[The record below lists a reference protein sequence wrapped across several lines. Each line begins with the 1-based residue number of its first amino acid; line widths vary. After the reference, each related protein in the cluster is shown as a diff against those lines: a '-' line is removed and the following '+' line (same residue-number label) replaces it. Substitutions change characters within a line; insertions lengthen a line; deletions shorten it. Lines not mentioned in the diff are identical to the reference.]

1 MKYKGIVFDKDGT
14 LIDFHATWSPTYHF
28 ASLELAKGDQA
39 LATELLTQH
48 GYNATTQR
56 FMGGSLLAAGN
67 NKEIAEAWSKQLPDI
82 IINRNNDSYNNSETK
97 CDALANRL
105 HDIFAEQGRIN
116 SAAVPD
122 LKRVLLQL
130 KQSGLKLGVA
140 TADSYQGILN
150 TLDAFDVIKDFDFL
164 AGYDSGHGIKP
175 EAGMVL
181 AFCQSQSLKP
191 AEVIVVGDNSHDI
204 EMGRNANAGLC
215 VGVLTGTSTRDE
227 LEKIADVVLN
237 DMRELPALLD

>member
-14 LIDFHATWSPTYHF
+14 LIDFHATWSPTYYF
-28 ASLELAKGDQA
+28 AATELAKGDLT

-48 GYNATTQR
+48 GYNSTTQR
-56 FMGGSLLAAGN
+56 FMGGSLLASGN

-82 IINRNNDSYNNSETK
+82 NNSGSDMESESACK
-97 CDALANRL
+97 ALANRL
-105 HDIFAEQGRIN
+105 HDIFAEQGGIN

-122 LKRVLLQL
+122 LKRVLQQL
-130 KQSGLKLGVA
+130 KISGLKLGVA

-150 TLDAFDVIKDFDFL
+150 TLGEFDVIKEFNFL
-164 AGYDSGHGIKP
+164 CGYDSGHGTKP

-181 AFCQSQSLKP
+181 AFCQSQSLSP
-191 AEVIVVGDNSHDI
+191 SEVVVVGDNSHDI

-215 VGVLTGTSTRDE
+215 VGVLTGTSTRDQ

-237 DMRELPALLD
+237 DIRELPALLD

>member
-82 IINRNNDSYNNSETK
+82 IINIDNDSQTK

-116 SAAVPD
+116 STAVPN
-122 LKRVLLQL
+122 LKRVLQQL
-130 KQSGLKLGVA
+130 KQSDFRLGVA

-150 TLDAFDVIKDFDFL
+150 TLGAFDVIKDFDFL

-181 AFCQSQSLKP
+181 AFCQSQSLSP

-227 LEKIADVVLN
+227 LEQIADVVLN
-237 DMRELPALLD
+237 DIRDLPALLD

>member
-14 LIDFHATWSPTYHF
+14 LIDFNTTWSPTYHF
-28 ASLELAKGDQA
+28 ASLEFAKGDKT

-48 GYNATTQR
+48 GFNSATQR
-56 FMGGSLLAAGN
+56 FTGGSLLAAGN
-67 NKEIAEAWSKQLPDI
+67 NKEIAEAWSKQLPA
-82 IINRNNDSYNNSETK
+82 INSSAE
-97 CDALANRL
+97 CVALANRL

-122 LKRVLLQL
+122 LKLILQQL
-130 KQSGLKLGVA
+130 KLSGLKLGVA
-140 TADSYQGILN
+140 TADSYQGIHN
-150 TLDAFDVIKDFDFL
+150 TLDAFDVLKDFDFL
-164 AGYDSGHGIKP
+164 CGYDSGHGTKP

-181 AFCQSQSLKP
+181 AFCQSQSLNP
-191 AEVIVVGDNSHDI
+191 VEVIVVGDNSHDI

-215 VGVLTGTSTRDE
+215 VGVLTGTSTRKE

-237 DMRELPALLD
+237 DIRELPALLG

>member
-28 ASLELAKGDQA
+28 ASLELAKGNHT

-48 GYNATTQR
+48 GYDTTTQR

-67 NKEIAEAWSKQLPDI
+67 NQEIAEAWSKQLPDI
-82 IINRNNDSYNNSETK
+82 ISSGSYKE
-97 CDALANRL
+97 CEALVNRL

-116 SAAVPD
+116 SAAVPN
-122 LKRVLLQL
+122 LKRVLQQL

-150 TLDAFDVIKDFDFL
+150 TLGAFDIIKDFDFL
-164 AGYDSGHGIKP
+164 AGYDSGHGTKP

-181 AFCQSQSLKP
+181 AFCQSQSLNP
-191 AEVIVVGDNSHDI
+191 AEVIVIGDNSHDI

-227 LEKIADVVLN
+227 LEKIADVVL
-237 DMRELPALLD
+237 DDIRGLPDLLG

>member
-14 LIDFHATWSPTYHF
+14 LIDFHTTWSPTYHF
-28 ASLELAKGDQA
+28 AAIELARGDQT
-39 LATELLTQH
+39 LAAELLAQH
-48 GYNATTQR
+48 GYNAGTQT
-56 FMGGSLLAAGN
+56 FIGGSLLAAGN
-67 NKEIAEAWSKQLPDI
+67 NKEVAEAWSKQLPH
-82 IINRNNDSYNNSETK
+82 INSQMECVT
-97 CDALANRL
+97 LANRL

-122 LKRVLLQL
+122 LKPVLQQL

-150 TLDAFDVIKDFDFL
+150 TLGAFDVIKDFDFL
-164 AGYDSGHGIKP
+164 CGYDSGHGTKP

-181 AFCQSQSLKP
+181 AFCQSQSLNP
-191 AEVIVVGDNSHDI
+191 AEVIIVGDNSHDI

-227 LEKIADVVLN
+227 LEKITDVVLN
-237 DMRELPALLD
+237 DIRELPALLD

>member
-48 GYNATTQR
+48 GYDATTQR

-67 NKEIAEAWSKQLPDI
+67 NKEIAEAWSKQLPDV
-82 IINRNNDSYNNSETK
+82 NSYLNNSNEQECET
-97 CDALANRL
+97 LAKRL

-122 LKRVLLQL
+122 LKRVLQQL
-130 KQSGLKLGVA
+130 KQAGLKLGVA

-164 AGYDSGHGIKP
+164 AGYDSGYGTKP
-175 EAGMVL
+175 QAGMVL
-181 AFCQSQSLKP
+181 AFCQSQFLSP

-227 LEKIADVVLN
+227 LEQIADVVLN
-237 DMRELPALLD
+237 DIRDLPALLD

>member
-14 LIDFHATWSPTYHF
+14 LIDFHATWLPTYHV
-28 ASLELAKGDQA
+28 ASLELARGDQT

-48 GYNATTQR
+48 GYDSTTHK
-56 FMGGSLLAAGN
+56 FTGGSLLAAGN

-82 IINRNNDSYNNSETK
+82 IINSGSEME
-97 CDALANRL
+97 CEALANRL

-116 SAAVPD
+116 TTAVPD
-122 LKRVLLQL
+122 LKQVLQQL

-164 AGYDSGHGIKP
+164 CGYDSGHGTKP
-175 EAGMVL
+175 EADMVL

-191 AEVIVVGDNSHDI
+191 AEVIVVGDNNHDI

-215 VGVLTGTSTRDE
+215 IGVLTGTSTRDE
-227 LEKIADVVLN
+227 LEKIADVVL
-237 DMRELPALLD
+237 DDIRKLPALLG